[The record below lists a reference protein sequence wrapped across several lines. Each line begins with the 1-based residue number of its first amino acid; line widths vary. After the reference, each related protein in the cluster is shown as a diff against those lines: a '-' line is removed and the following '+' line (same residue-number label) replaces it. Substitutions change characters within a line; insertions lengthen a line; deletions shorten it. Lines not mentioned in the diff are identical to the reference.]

1 MTFFSQNSRKSQNYG
16 IKVTILWKNKVG
28 VLWGKKKNK
37 FKKKN
42 WNYEM
47 SQNSV
52 EKIVRILTV
61 RILELMSED
70 APHPPKG

>member
-1 MTFFSQNSRKSQNYG
+1 M
-16 IKVTILWKNKVG
+16 
-28 VLWGKKKNK
+28 GKKEKQIQE
-37 FKKKN
+37 KN